1 MMERRQFI
9 TLIGGAAAA
18 WPLAASAQ
26 QPSQHARIGQVRS
39 GTAELNVRSAK
50 AFEQRL
56 NELGQVHGINVEL
69 LNRFVPPQPQAME
82 DAIREL
88 LPNIDLL
95 IVWGTMGGV
104 AARKLVPSLPVVF
117 VAVAAPVEMGLVESL
132 ARPGSNLTGI
142 TFEAATETYA
152 KRLEILKEIVPSL
165 TRAVALGAEGD
176 ANFLFA
182 MASLRRHAS
191 MLEVTLLPV
200 AIASIDDLS
209 SAFDAMK
216 RQNADG
222 LISVAGNLTSVAG
235 NRIADLALAYRLPSC
250 YAFRETVEAG
260 GLVSLGPDRVWMAKQ
275 AAEYVDKIIRGARPD
290 ALPVQQPDR
299 YELHINLKTA
309 KALGLEVPPTLLAR
323 ADEVIE

>member
-1 MMERRQFI
+1 MKRREFI
-9 TLIGGAAAA
+9 TLLGGAAAA
-18 WPLAASAQ
+18 WPLAAHAQ
-26 QPSQHARIGQVRS
+26 QPPQHVRRIGQVRS
-39 GTAELNVRSAK
+39 GTSELNARSAR

-56 NELGQVHGINVEL
+56 NELGHVHGSNVEL

-88 LPNIDLL
+88 LPKIDLL
-95 IVWGTMGGV
+95 VVWGTIGGV

-152 KRLEILKEIVPSL
+152 KRLQILKEIVPSL
-165 TRAVALGAEGD
+165 TRVAALGAEGD

-182 MASLRRHAS
+182 MASLQTHAPI
-191 MLEVTLLPV
+191 LEVTMLPIG
-200 AIASIDDLS
+200 IASIDDLS

-216 RQNADG
+216 RQKADG
-222 LISVAGNLTSVAG
+222 LISVEGNLTSVSG
-235 NRIADLALAYRLPSC
+235 KRIAELALSYGLPSC

-275 AAEYVDKIIRGARPD
+275 AAEYVNKIILGARPE

-309 KALGLEVPPTLLAR
+309 KALGLKIPDAFSPAPTR
-323 ADEVIE
+323 